1 MKIIKILVIAAF
13 LGLAACGDDSTS
25 NSNAS
30 SNLFGNLD
38 ISCES
43 ESCL

>member
-1 MKIIKILVIAAF
+1 MRIIKILVIAIF
-13 LGLAACGDDSTS
+13 LGLTACSDSSTNDS
-25 NSNAS
+25 NTS

-38 ISCES
+38 ITCES

>member
-13 LGLAACGDDSTS
+13 LGLTACGDSST
-25 NSNAS
+25 NDSNAS
-30 SNLFGNLD
+30 SNLFGNLE
-38 ISCES
+38 ISCDS